1 MAKRTSEFPPF
12 LESPVS
18 PRALRRAACVAVEEV
33 LRVKKGERVVI
44 VTNPEPDVLSV
55 SRVLYDAS
63 LRTGAV
69 PLLLVQP
76 RRTSLE
82 NAHDGVIH
90 ALRSEPEVILSIS
103 ADKLG
108 KDRFGLEKPYRFP
121 ATKGSWPHIFNALLG
136 AKKTRS
142 FWTPSI
148 TAEMFART
156 VPVDYEKM
164 RALARRLSRELDRAD
179 LVKITSVG
187 GTDLEIGLA
196 GRKSFLD
203 DGAFWKPGSGGNLPA
218 GEVFVSPAN
227 YEARGVVVF
236 DGSLSVADG
245 GSAFLPSRPVRV
257 EVEGGLVR
265 RVSGGAGGRR
275 LEKSLRLGEEAAR
288 RMKGKKG
295 WTRAKVDRHARN
307 ARHLGELGIG
317 LNPKARITGNMLEDE
332 KVLGTC
338 HLAIGSNYDEDAPA
352 FIHLDCL
359 VRKPTIRT
367 FRNGRGK
374 TIMEEGRILV

>member
-1 MAKRTSEFPPF
+1 MAKRTSEFPPI
-12 LESPVS
+12 LHPPVS
-18 PRALRRAACVAVEEV
+18 PRGLRRAARVAVEEV
-33 LRVKKGERVVI
+33 LRVKAEERVVI
-44 VTNPEPDVLSV
+44 VTNPEPDVLAV
-55 SRVLYDAS
+55 SRALYDAS
-63 LRTGAV
+63 LRAGAA

-121 ATKGSWPHIFNALLG
+121 KTKGSWPHIFNALLG

-156 VPVDYEKM
+156 VPVDYGKM
-164 RALARRLSRELDRAD
+164 RALARRLARELDRAD
-179 LVKITSVG
+179 LVKITSPG
-187 GTDLEIGLA
+187 GTDLEVGLA
-196 GRKSFLD
+196 GRKCFLD

-257 EVEGGLVR
+257 EVDGGLVR
-265 RVSGGAGGRR
+265 RVGGGPAGRR

-295 WTRAKVDRHARN
+295 WTPAKVDRHVRN

-367 FRNGRGK
+367 FRKGRGK

>member
-1 MAKRTSEFPPF
+1 MVKRRNGFPWF
-12 LESPVS
+12 EGMESPS
-18 PRALRRAACVAVEEV
+18 RALLRAARVAVEEV

-44 VTNPEPDVLSV
+44 VTNPEPDVLAV
-55 SRVLYDAS
+55 SRVLFDESARS
-63 LRTGAV
+63 GAR

-82 NAHDGVIH
+82 NADDGVVH
-90 ALRSEPEVILSIS
+90 ALRSEPDVILSIS

-121 ATKGSWPHIFNALLG
+121 GVKGSWNHVFNALLG
-136 AKKTRS
+136 AKKSRS

-148 TAEMFART
+148 TAEIFSRT
-156 VPVDYEKM
+156 VPVDYETMRNTAARLK
-164 RALARRLSRELDRAD
+164 RALDAADRAW
-179 LVKITSVG
+179 ITAPG
-187 GTDLEIGLA
+187 GTDIEIGLA
-196 GRKSFLD
+196 GRKAFLD
-203 DGAFWKPGSGGNLPA
+203 DGAFWKKGSGGNLPA

-227 YEARGVVVF
+227 YDARGTLVF
-236 DGSLSVADG
+236 DGSISVADG
-245 GSAFLPSRPVRV
+245 GSAFLPKGPVTV
-257 EVEGGLVR
+257 EVEGGIVR
-265 RVSGGAGGRR
+265 SVKGGAGAKR
-275 LEKSLRLGEEAAR
+275 LERSLRMGEEAAL

-295 WTRAKVDRHARN
+295 WSPAKVNHYSLN

-338 HLAIGSNYDEDAPA
+338 HLAVGSNYDEDALA

-359 VRKPTIRT
+359 VRSPTIT
-367 FRNGRGK
+367 LGGK
-374 TIMEEGRILV
+374 RRRRTIMRDGRILL